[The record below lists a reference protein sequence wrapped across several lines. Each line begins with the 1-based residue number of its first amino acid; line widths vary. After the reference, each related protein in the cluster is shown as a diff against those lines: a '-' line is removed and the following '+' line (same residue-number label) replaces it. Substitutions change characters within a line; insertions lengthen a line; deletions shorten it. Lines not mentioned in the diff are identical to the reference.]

1 MNCIK
6 LLTCN
11 ANQAAA
17 AGDTWPYNRA
27 RLVEDRV
34 RVSLSHQARGREG
47 DYLVHLSVQQVFELA
62 AQFHILLQPKR
73 QIFWLEPR
81 KLDAVRYKKYKSLV
95 KGEVYKL

>member
-34 RVSLSHQARGREG
+34 RERQTRPGEERET
-47 DYLVHLSVQQVFELA
+47 YSTFVRA
-62 AQFHILLQPKR
+62 AG
-73 QIFWLEPR
+73 
-81 KLDAVRYKKYKSLV
+81 V
-95 KGEVYKL
+95 